1 MAIGL
6 GDAFLV
12 GSSVC
17 GARGIPLFPHAVEE
31 CPERRI
37 DGIINHIGVL
47 DVGQEGRLL
56 SEVEVVG
63 QEA

>member
-1 MAIGL
+1 M
-6 GDAFLV
+6 GDAFLA

-17 GARGIPLFPHAVEE
+17 GARGIPVFLHVVEE
-31 CPERRI
+31 CLKRRV
-37 DGIINHIGVL
+37 DGILNHLGVL